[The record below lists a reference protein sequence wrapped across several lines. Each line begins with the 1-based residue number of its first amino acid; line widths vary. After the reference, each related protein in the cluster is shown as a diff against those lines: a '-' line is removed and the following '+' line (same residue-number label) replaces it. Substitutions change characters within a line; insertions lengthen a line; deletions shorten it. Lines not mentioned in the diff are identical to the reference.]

1 MKRLQQEV
9 SGLDAFIGRKKVG
22 GEYVDGIG
30 LIPRDLGSGTIS
42 SCNCSSTLSSM
53 QRAGTPISISTT
65 TPSANAVG
73 GNTPNSATRL
83 LANTPP
89 SITSSPSPEGQF
101 QPYQSTTVKTRP
113 PLETIPSQ
121 TLIHQEKGNHQPQ
134 QQEMTPELGDTGFY
148 RPRVELATYSQSE
161 LINVP
166 REARVRQQY
175 RPLPAQ
181 EEPAGAITT
190 RNTSSTGNTTPTT
203 ATSPYT
209 ERGITK
215 TPSKRIVTPDG
226 AVLAANFEGPSP
238 PESGEHATS
247 FAQGYDGRGY
257 PYGLEFELGHVH
269 GPGYRNAAEDGGQL
283 PAYHPGSFMKGKNE
297 GDANAG
303 VNGAHKNMKG
313 MLD

>member
-1 MKRLQQEV
+1 M
-9 SGLDAFIGRKKVG
+9 
-22 GEYVDGIG
+22 DGIG
-30 LIPRDLGSGTIS
+30 LISRDLGSGTMS

-73 GNTPNSATRL
+73 GNTPNSATKL

-89 SITSSPSPEGQF
+89 SITSSPEGQF
-101 QPYQSTTVKTRP
+101 QPYQSTVKTRP
-113 PLETIPSQ
+113 ALETIPSQ
-121 TLIHQEKGNHQPQ
+121 TLIHQEKGNQQPQ

-181 EEPAGAITT
+181 ESAAINTAITT
-190 RNTSSTGNTTPTT
+190 RNTGNTANTKKSAPT
-203 ATSPYT
+203 AVTSPNA
-209 ERGITK
+209 EPGITK
-215 TPSKRIVTPDG
+215 TPSKRIVTSDG
-226 AVLAANFEGPSP
+226 AVLGANFESPS

-257 PYGLEFELGHVH
+257 PYGLGFELGHVH
-269 GPGYRNAAEDGGQL
+269 GPGYRNAAED
-283 PAYHPGSFMKGKNE
+283 E
-297 GDANAG
+297 G
-303 VNGAHKNMKG
+303 
-313 MLD
+313 